1 MKSAKNAKKGKELLF
16 ISVIGKDKKGIVA
29 TISNH
34 LYKNGINIEDI
45 NQKVMEG
52 YFVMTMV
59 VDAKDSKKSLE
70 KIREE
75 LEEVGKKMNVMV
87 SIRHENIFKMMHR
100 I

>member
-1 MKSAKNAKKGKELLF
+1 MESRKAKKGRELLF

-29 TISNH
+29 TISGY
-34 LYKNGINIEDI
+34 LYEHGINIEDI

-59 VDAKDSKKSLE
+59 VDAKDSKASME
-70 KIREE
+70 KIREG
-75 LEEVGKKMNVMV
+75 LERIGNKMKVMV